1 MQNHAAAEAIQ
12 LNGVSVPTPSP
23 RAKKLVSYIVI
34 PARLNSTRLARK
46 MLLRETGKS
55 LLQHTFE
62 AAKAARKPR
71 GVCVATDHEEIAAE
85 VRSFGGEVVMTSP
98 DCASGTDR
106 IAEVAR
112 KMPNVDLFVNVQGD
126 EPEMSSKSIDRVIEL
141 LEDNPDVPMSTVAAP
156 LRRKEL
162 LNDLACVKAVFA
174 AKPDATGR
182 LSGRALYF
190 SRSPIPHA
198 REWDDS
204 LLTANPPNFFQHLG
218 LYAYRREFLEQFR
231 KLVRSP
237 LEKLESLEQL
247 RVLEAGHTIWIG
259 VVEEASSGIDT
270 PADYAAFVR
279 RMQSR

>member
-1 MQNHAAAEAIQ
+1 MQNHIAAEAVAF
-12 LNGVSVPTPSP
+12 NGVSVPSPSP
-23 RAKKLVSYIVI
+23 MAKKLTSYIVI

-55 LLQHTFE
+55 LLQHTYE
-62 AAKAARKPR
+62 AAKGARKPR
-71 GVCVATDHEEIAAE
+71 GVCIATDHEEIAAE

-112 KMPNVDLFVNVQGD
+112 KMPNIDLFVNVQGD

-141 LEDNPDVPMSTVAAP
+141 LEENPAVPMATVAAP

-162 LNDLACVKAVFA
+162 LNDPACVKAVFA
-174 AKPDATGR
+174 AKTDALGR

-190 SRSPIPHA
+190 SRAPIAHA

-204 LLTANPPNFFQHLG
+204 LLAANPPNFFQHLG

-231 KLVRSP
+231 KLARSP

-247 RVLEAGHTIWIG
+247 RVLEAGHAIWIG